1 MFSNGFVIA
10 MRRMIKR
17 SKNSTSLEGHPSQ
30 GPRDYEYSGRGIIG
44 AAKFALD
51 NKGYNQKSRQEAANA
66 RESFETITGRP
77 PDWARDAANGNALGR
92 RKQKLGGV
100 LA

>member
-30 GPRDYEYSGRGIIG
+30 GPRDNEYGGRGIIG
-44 AAKFALD
+44 RLKFGLE
-51 NKGYNQKSRQEAANA
+51 NKDYNQENRQKAANA